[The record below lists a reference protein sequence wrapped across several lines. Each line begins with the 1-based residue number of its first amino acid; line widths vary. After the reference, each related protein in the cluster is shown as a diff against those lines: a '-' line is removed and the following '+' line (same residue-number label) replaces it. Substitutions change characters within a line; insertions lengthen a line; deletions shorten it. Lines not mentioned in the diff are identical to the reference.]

1 MASKQGRELRFAAKQ
16 EKRHV
21 EKKVIGKSK
30 VKATKQSDKEFR
42 EMKCVRARVC
52 LVEPQGP
59 QSCTCTCT
67 CTVLCL
73 HPGAAFNSQFRHFIC
88 AVAYTSAGLCIAP
101 TLDRFCFAITSF
113 NYIRGL
119 QCVVWRMVGWFVGL

>member
-59 QSCTCTCT
+59 LHLHLHLHSP
-67 CTVLCL
+67 CL

>member
-42 EMKCVRARVC
+42 EMKWVRARVC
-52 LVEPQGP
+52 LVQRQGP
-59 QSCTCTCT
+59 QSCTY
-67 CTVLCL
+67 TVLACIPVLHSIPNFVILFVLLLTHRPASAL
-73 HPGAAFNSQFRHFIC
+73 HPHLIAFASPSLLLIIF
-88 AVAYTSAGLCIAP
+88 V
-101 TLDRFCFAITSF
+101 D
-113 NYIRGL
+113 
-119 QCVVWRMVGWFVGL
+119 WRMVGWSVGL